1 MRHLLYLH
9 GFASSPQSSKARFL
23 AGRLAPHGLTLHCP
37 DLNEPDFSTLTITRM
52 IGQVADHLRGLAPAP
67 AVLIG
72 SSLGAFVALHL
83 AERIAAGEVSTQRI
97 ERLILLAPALDFGTR
112 GMGKSPDDAL
122 DDWRERGW
130 LETTHHA
137 YGETRRVHY
146 ELYADASRYNSFAT
160 TTDVPVLILQGR
172 DDQVVDPVMVER
184 FAIAR
189 PSVQLVMLDDDHQLK
204 ESLERVWSETA
215 AFLGLDRERS
225 WVPRSSRS

>member
-52 IGQVADHLRGLAPAP
+52 IGQVADRLRSLPPAP

-83 AERIAAGEVSTQRI
+83 ADRAAGGKVSTHLI

-112 GMGKSPDDAL
+112 GMWQPPDDAL
-122 DDWRERGW
+122 EDWRERGW
-130 LETTHHA
+130 RETMHHA

-160 TTDVPVLILQGR
+160 STDVPVLIFHGR
-172 DDQVVDPVMVER
+172 HDQVVDPVMVER
-184 FAIAR
+184 FSTDR
-189 PSVQLVMLDDDHQLK
+189 PSVQLVMLDDEHQLK
-204 ESLERVWSETA
+204 GSLERMWSDTA

-225 WVPRSSRS
+225 WVPRSSQS